1 MRCGVYLMFLGKQ
14 PRFGCPWCF
23 SYLKESFQLWQV
35 IFPRFC
41 KLEFQHSTIGYCM
54 FFCFLF
60 TFMFLHPS
68 FHRTRSYNKNWV
80 SFLQLQVFG
89 FVFPKSMESCQNLNP
104 PYHCFF
110 LFNQHRY
117 STCWSISRR
126 QEMRRYLCV
135 YVNSNISSY
144 AVRFQW
150 TIRLLSYPHQNCL
163 YTYIYR
169 GHYIYIYIYI
179 DLYMHT
185 IHHCICMCIYIYIS
199 ISIPW

>member
-89 FVFPKSMESCQNLNP
+89 VVSKLEP
-104 PYHCFF
+104 PISLFF
-110 LFNQHRY
+110 FCL
-117 STCWSISRR
+117 TSIGTVHVGVSRDGKKCVVI
-126 QEMRRYLCV
+126 CV
-135 YVNSNISSY
+135 Y
-144 AVRFQW
+144 
-150 TIRLLSYPHQNCL
+150 
-163 YTYIYR
+163 
-169 GHYIYIYIYI
+169 
-179 DLYMHT
+179 M
-185 IHHCICMCIYIYIS
+185 
-199 ISIPW
+199 